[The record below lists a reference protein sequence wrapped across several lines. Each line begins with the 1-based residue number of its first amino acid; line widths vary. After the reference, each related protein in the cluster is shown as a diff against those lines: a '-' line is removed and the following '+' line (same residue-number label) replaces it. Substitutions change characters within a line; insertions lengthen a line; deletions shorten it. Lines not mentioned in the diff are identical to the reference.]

1 MTFSSNSCLSKN
13 IYICSFFPETE
24 EEWLREKAGFF
35 ATPLS
40 PVLSS
45 GPKRLFATIR
55 TEDSN
60 GKYNLIDVIKLS
72 PDGKFKILVTLKPG
86 LNWFNFEFCR
96 VVRHLTLNCTAR
108 YAQVEQLHKIKLVY
122 IVSADSN
129 GEFQIPNGYGT
140 QDSALQKISLAGAL
154 IQCFISDS
162 LDAHG
167 LGRKTIQFAQNYE
180 DDSDLL
186 IPSVFVFKSELSSQD
201 AHQMSQNDLWTYYAK
216 ELLNHYTQDEN
227 IKYLAITNV
236 TK

>member
-1 MTFSSNSCLSKN
+1 M
-13 IYICSFFPETE
+13 
-24 EEWLREKAGFF
+24 
-35 ATPLS
+35 
-40 PVLSS
+40 SS

-72 PDGKFKILVTLKPG
+72 QDGKFKILVHLKPG

-108 YAQVEQLHKIKLVY
+108 YAQVEQSHKIKLVY
-122 IVSADSN
+122 IVSSDSN
-129 GEFQIPNGYGT
+129 GEFQIPNGVGS
-140 QDSALQKISLAGAL
+140 QNSALQRISLAGSL

-180 DDSDLL
+180 VQEDDLNDDQDQCLM
-186 IPSVFVFKSELSSQD
+186 PSVFVFKSELSSKD
-201 AHQMSQNDLWTYYAK
+201 AHQMSQNDLWTTYAK
-216 ELLNHYTQDEN
+216 ELLNHYTDDEN